1 MTPVTPLLIG
11 DRGHN
16 TAGWPYVHWI
26 TVLYHPL
33 YRNYDHK
40 DAPLMTPRESYV
52 RAKIDHY
59 CERIEECCLAARY
72 PAARRLLDVVYALDP
87 ADLGYL
93 ELRNRVDEQFSALLR
108 HPVAGVSG
116 HVTAAISSA
125 ADGGR
130 AAGGNGNGKSGIAG
144 SSHGNGNGNVQGTSE
159 GIRQDNGNRNGHGDN
174 GRDSQGNGKGD
185 LQSRAEGEKPGN
197 GNGNGHGG
205 NGGNGYGSS
214 NGHVAHLT
222 HPERLAVVVDQDE
235 RLLAHL
241 ALELPRHG
249 YRLAGAAS
257 FEEATEILS
266 LVSPDIV
273 VSEVN
278 FDAGSRGFDLFL
290 WLRTHNVLSQ
300 TPFIF
305 QATRIDSD
313 VLLAGKRF
321 GVDDFLLK
329 PVDGAILA
337 ASATH
342 AIHQRRPLPVSA

>member
-1 MTPVTPLLIG
+1 
-11 DRGHN
+11 
-16 TAGWPYVHWI
+16 
-26 TVLYHPL
+26 
-33 YRNYDHK
+33 
-40 DAPLMTPRESYV
+40 MTPRESYV

-59 CERIEECCLAARY
+59 CKRIEECCSAARY
-72 PAARRLLDVVYALDP
+72 PAARRLLDVVYTLDP
-87 ADLGYL
+87 ADPYYL
-93 ELRNRVDEQFSALLR
+93 ELRNRVDERFSELLR
-108 HPVAGVSG
+108 HPVTGLN
-116 HVTAAISSA
+116 ISTGEGLNSFI
-125 ADGGR
+125 GGGGTQHGY
-130 AAGGNGNGKSGIAG
+130 GGNEVNG
-144 SSHGNGNGNVQGTSE
+144 Q
-159 GIRQDNGNRNGHGDN
+159 
-174 GRDSQGNGKGD
+174 
-185 LQSRAEGEKPGN
+185 GN
-197 GNGNGHGG
+197 GNGNGHGSSEGNGQGNGNGNGYGG
-205 NGGNGYGSS
+205 NGGNSQGNGNGYSGNGGNNQGNGNG
-214 NGHVAHLT
+214 NGHASHLT
-222 HPERLAVVVDQDE
+222 HPDKLAVVVDQDE

-241 ALELPRHG
+241 ATEMPRHG

-278 FDAGSRGFDLFL
+278 FDVGSRGFDLFL
-290 WLRTHNVLSQ
+290 WLRTHNVLAQ

-329 PVDGAILA
+329 PVDGAVLA

>member
-1 MTPVTPLLIG
+1 
-11 DRGHN
+11 
-16 TAGWPYVHWI
+16 
-26 TVLYHPL
+26 
-33 YRNYDHK
+33 
-40 DAPLMTPRESYV
+40 MTPRESYV

-59 CERIEECCLAARY
+59 CERIEECCSAARY
-72 PAARRLLDVVYALDP
+72 PAARRLLDVVYTIDP
-87 ADLGYL
+87 ADPGYL
-93 ELRNRVDEQFSALLR
+93 ELRNRVDEQFSELLR
-108 HPVAGVSG
+108 HPVAGVNSNTG
-116 HVTAAISSA
+116 TGMNGFAN
-125 ADGGR
+125 GG
-130 AAGGNGNGKSGIAG
+130 GTQIGNGNGHG
-144 SSHGNGNGNVQGTSE
+144 SSG
-159 GIRQDNGNRNGHGDN
+159 
-174 GRDSQGNGKGD
+174 
-185 LQSRAEGEKPGN
+185 

-205 NGGNGYGSS
+205 NGGSNQGNGNG
-214 NGHVAHLT
+214 NGHAGHFAHLDK
-222 HPERLAVVVDQDE
+222 LAVVVDQDE

-241 ALELPRHG
+241 ATEMPRHG

-278 FDAGSRGFDLFL
+278 FDVGSRGFDLFL
-290 WLRTHNVLSQ
+290 WLRTHNVLAQ

-329 PVDGAILA
+329 PVDGAVLA

-342 AIHQRRPLPVSA
+342 AIHQRRPLTVSA

>member
-1 MTPVTPLLIG
+1 
-11 DRGHN
+11 
-16 TAGWPYVHWI
+16 
-26 TVLYHPL
+26 
-33 YRNYDHK
+33 
-40 DAPLMTPRESYV
+40 MTPRESYV

-59 CERIEECCLAARY
+59 CERIEECCSAARY
-72 PAARRLLDVVYALDP
+72 PAARRLLDVVYTLDP
-87 ADLGYL
+87 ADPYYL
-93 ELRNRVDEQFSALLR
+93 ELRNRVDERFSELLR
-108 HPVAGVSG
+108 HPAGGLNISTGAGLNGFANDSG
-116 HVTAAISSA
+116 SQN
-125 ADGGR
+125 
-130 AAGGNGNGKSGIAG
+130 GNGNGRGNG
-144 SSHGNGNGNVQGTSE
+144 HGNGHDGNVGNS
-159 GIRQDNGNRNGHGDN
+159 QDNGNGHGSN
-174 GRDSQGNGKGD
+174 GGHN
-185 LQSRAEGEKPGN
+185 PGN
-197 GNGNGHGG
+197 GNGNGHA
-205 NGGNGYGSS
+205 S
-214 NGHVAHLT
+214 HFT
-222 HPERLAVVVDQDE
+222 HPDKLAVVVDQDE

-241 ALELPRHG
+241 ATEMPRHG

-278 FDAGSRGFDLFL
+278 FDVGSRGFDLFL
-290 WLRTHNVLSQ
+290 WLRTHNVLAR

-329 PVDGAILA
+329 PVDGAVLA

>member
-1 MTPVTPLLIG
+1 MTPVTRFLIG

-26 TVLYHPL
+26 TELYHPL
-33 YRNYDHK
+33 HRTYDHK

-59 CERIEECCLAARY
+59 CERIEECCSSARY
-72 PAARRLLDVVYALDP
+72 PAARRLLDVVYTLDP
-87 ADLGYL
+87 ADPSYL
-93 ELRNRVDEQFSALLR
+93 ELRNRVDERFSELLR
-108 HPVAGVSG
+108 HPVAGLNFSTGEGLNSFVSG
-116 HVTAAISSA
+116 
-125 ADGGR
+125 GGTQYGY
-130 AAGGNGNGKSGIAG
+130 GGNEVNGQ
-144 SSHGNGNGNVQGTSE
+144 GNGNGN
-159 GIRQDNGNRNGHGDN
+159 GHGN
-174 GRDSQGNGKGD
+174 TEGHSQRD
-185 LQSRAEGEKPGN
+185 A
-197 GNGNGHGG
+197 NGNGHGG
-205 NGGNGYGSS
+205 NGGNSQGNGNG
-214 NGHVAHLT
+214 NGHASHLT
-222 HPERLAVVVDQDE
+222 HPDKLAVVVDQDE

-241 ALELPRHG
+241 ATEMPRHG

-278 FDAGSRGFDLFL
+278 FDVGSRGFDLFL
-290 WLRTHNVLSQ
+290 WLRTHNVLAQ

-329 PVDGAILA
+329 PVDGAVLA